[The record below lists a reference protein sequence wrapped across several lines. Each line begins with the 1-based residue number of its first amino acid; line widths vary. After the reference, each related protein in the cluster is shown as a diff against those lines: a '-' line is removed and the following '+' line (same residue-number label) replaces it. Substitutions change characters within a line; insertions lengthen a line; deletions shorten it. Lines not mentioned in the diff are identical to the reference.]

1 LIRVKTTLTT
11 STQIITAKH
20 RIQVFKDALVHPWRI
35 LGASCNAPMHPAWL
49 CVCIS
54 NGCLHERIV
63 FIKGC
68 HVHHTEQQE
77 KGKEEPLVSQAEQ
90 QPSSYTGSQETS
102 LEVQPLLG
110 RFPTVP
116 SACVQA
122 VNATVRR
129 ARSSEEQQ
137 LLTSQLM
144 PSIQLTRC
152 LYALPALLP
161 PTVCYATIAKG
172 GGV

>member
-1 LIRVKTTLTT
+1 MKGLSL
-11 STQIITAKH
+11 S
-20 RIQVFKDALVHPWRI
+20 KDR
-35 LGASCNAPMHPAWL
+35 
-49 CVCIS
+49 
-54 NGCLHERIV
+54 
-63 FIKGC
+63 
-68 HVHHTEQQE
+68 VHHTEQQE